1 MSRSTTVRVINDQ
14 ALADAYQIRGSRLN
28 GWVYDPNSPGDD
40 GVVIGFDTARTD
52 RSIEADHNID
62 VSGPLVCAVVPR
74 YVAMSPPQVV
84 RGGSG

>member
-40 GVVIGFDTARTD
+40 GVVCAF
-52 RSIEADHNID
+52 
-62 VSGPLVCAVVPR
+62 VSR

-84 RGGSG
+84 